1 MTPTWDPRGVQRITF
16 SLLKPL
22 SGAPWRPKGSQSG
35 SGEAQGPSKD
45 QKWRPKA
52 TQSALGEAQ
61 GPSKDQKGTKIEV
74 RDTLQGPKIDTKA
87 HRTKSKNHT
96 KLYYKFIEIGAQT
109 EDI

>member
-1 MTPTWDPRGVQRITF
+1 MTPIWDPRGVQRITF

-22 SGAPWRPKGSQSG
+22 SGAPCRPKGSQSG

-74 RDTLQGPKIDTKA
+74 RETLQGPKIDTKA